1 MKAGKRFMSI
11 LLSMIMLISLCSG
24 SVLAA
29 EEDKELL
36 PTENSGEWIITEM
49 SALDETVVNQV
60 IPQMVKGI
68 EPTTPALP
76 ETLEATAY
84 QLEEEPQSIQVEGIT
99 WTATPEYDQKT
110 TGEYIY
116 TPVLPEKYVFADGIE
131 IPRITVTVKDSRERS
146 DLLSDDDG
154 DRKDTSI
161 ENQENAAPIAD
172 STLVKENEVFT
183 IDEIT
188 YTIDLHSDGTKRWA
202 YLWQMEDPAAPVAV
216 TLPSSVM
223 YENEEYPV
231 TEIAFSQ
238 WDKCNNVTEL
248 ILPDTLTTV
257 NSSSFYK
264 FPNLT
269 EMTIPGS
276 IKNFGGS
283 FQNMSKLETITFC
296 EGVEEISSNSMVN
309 RCEALTTI
317 NLPATLKCIT
327 QPAAFGRATALT
339 GITLPEG
346 LVVTESSLFSGCT
359 SLLSVELPASMTE
372 IPSSTFSG
380 CTSLESVTAKGTITS
395 IGSSAFN
402 ECAVLKTIPDLS
414 QVTKIESYAFNEC
427 GALPGPVDLS
437 NVTEM
442 GANAFYNCQ
451 KLTGALDLT
460 QLNVIPNKAFSY
472 TSVDSVTLSDNLTSI
487 GTWAFLYT
495 EISEITF
502 PETLTSIG
510 TYAFWNT
517 KKLSGTVR
525 IPDSVTSIGNY
536 AFSATVV
543 EIFEIGSGVES
554 LNANVFEDNNAL
566 QKIVFDNSQDNVTI
580 TGTLSDQVA
589 VEYTQP
595 SIEDSVG
602 DTISDTSGALTLQE
616 AVNKAAQADQ
626 GGQIILEK
634 NIKLKKAVTVP
645 AGRTVTISAE
655 QEYQIAGTKTAT
667 DLKNLFIVEEGGSLV
682 ITGQITLFGRYN
694 RGSIILNKGTLEL
707 TGDAVVTGSKIVSDS
722 ANGTGNSGLGIIDS
736 RGEGAVFKLSGGKI
750 IKNAL
755 HDGAVAYSGIVRVSD
770 GAAAEITGGEISG
783 NNAAAAA
790 ALNCSS
796 GMLLYG
802 NASAVMSGG
811 TISGNTGHRGSAV
824 MLWGYDEDHRTTFT
838 LSENGTITGNT
849 CTDVGKTTG
858 SGAVHVENNALFTM
872 NGGSI
877 SANKGGNGAGVCV
890 VDGNLQ
896 NGQTEYKTAFNM
908 EGGTISENT
917 GRTGGGIY
925 SYSNGVDLKAGEIVN
940 NKAFN
945 MGGGIYSEGNYD
957 YYSTLHLSNALI
969 TANTAR
975 QGGGMWFCAT
985 EKTNISVT
993 EGAAIFENSAQDTGA
1008 EKGVGDDFVFAAR
1021 SADNYPATLANRLL
1035 GGGAVQWYK
1044 DGSIYLPSTGVYP
1057 TTNEAAPRYGME
1069 GADPN
1074 PVTVTEYKECLALKA
1089 VPVSEE
1095 YKAVAKKEAALVISG
1110 NMADKG
1116 GGIGS
1121 NGGVDIGT
1129 GAVTE
1134 VNVNKVWL
1142 GDNEKERP
1150 ESITVNLLCNN
1161 QVIDTAELTAAGNW
1175 SHTFTVLPTV
1185 DRNGQAYTYTISEV
1199 AVPGYT
1205 AQISGDDKNGFT
1217 ISNTKTDHSGGDE
1230 NENHTH
1236 LKVQKVWT
1244 LDDGGKASASVQVEL
1259 LCDGQR
1265 YAVVELNAD
1274 NGWQYTW
1281 EQLND
1286 KYKWSVVEINV
1297 PEGFT
1302 SAVSQK
1308 ENIWTITNDDVPKT
1322 TDPTNPQKPTDPQTP
1337 TDPTDPQPPTDP
1349 TDPQKPTN
1357 PTDPQLPTDPADPQ
1371 KPTDPSKPADSP
1383 LPSETSDSD
1392 EGETGQPATGDQNYP
1407 VLWMLTLVASGAG
1420 IIGITMYSRKKR
1432 RSQ

>member
-1 MKAGKRFMSI
+1 MSI

-985 EKTNISVT
+985 GKTNISVT

-1322 TDPTNPQKPTDPQTP
+1322 TDPTNPQKPTDP
-1337 TDPTDPQPPTDP
+1337 
-1349 TDPQKPTN
+1349 
-1357 PTDPQLPTDPADPQ
+1357 
-1371 KPTDPSKPADSP
+1371 SKPADSP

>member
-985 EKTNISVT
+985 GKTNISVT

>member
-1 MKAGKRFMSI
+1 MSI

-402 ECAVLKTIPDLS
+402 ECTVLKTIPDLS

-755 HDGAVAYSGIVRVSD
+755 HDGAVAHSGIVRVSD

-985 EKTNISVT
+985 GKTNISVT

-1110 NMADKG
+1110 NTADKG

-1286 KYKWSVVEINV
+1286 KYKWSVAEINV

-1322 TDPTNPQKPTDPQTP
+1322 TDPTDPQTP

-1383 LPSETSDSD
+1383 LPSDSD

>member
-1 MKAGKRFMSI
+1 MSI

-985 EKTNISVT
+985 GKTNISVT

-1337 TDPTDPQPPTDP
+1337 TDPTDPQ
-1349 TDPQKPTN
+1349 KPTN

>member
-1 MKAGKRFMSI
+1 MSI

-327 QPAAFGRATALT
+327 QPAAFGSATALT

-427 GALPGPVDLS
+427 GALPGPVDLG

-460 QLNVIPNKAFSY
+460 QLNVIPNKVFSY

-502 PETLTSIG
+502 PETLISIG

-536 AFSATVV
+536 AFSATAV

-554 LNANVFEDNNAL
+554 LNANVFEDNNTL

-580 TGTLSDQVA
+580 TGTLSNQVA

-626 GGQIILEK
+626 GGQVILEK
-634 NIKLKKAVTVP
+634 NIKLKQAVTVP

-667 DLKNLFIVEEGGSLV
+667 DLKNLFIVEGGGSLV

-722 ANGTGNSGLGIIDS
+722 ANGIGNSGLGIIDS

-877 SANKGGNGAGVCV
+877 SANKGVNGAGVCV

-969 TANTAR
+969 TGNTAR

-985 EKTNISVT
+985 GKTNISVT

>member
-985 EKTNISVT
+985 GKTNISVT

-1349 TDPQKPTN
+1349 TDPQKPT
-1357 PTDPQLPTDPADPQ
+1357 
-1371 KPTDPSKPADSP
+1371 DPSKPADSP

>member
-1 MKAGKRFMSI
+1 MSI

-327 QPAAFGRATALT
+327 QPAAFGSATALT

-427 GALPGPVDLS
+427 GALPGPVDLG

-502 PETLTSIG
+502 PETLISIG

-536 AFSATVV
+536 AFSATAV

-554 LNANVFEDNNAL
+554 LNANVFEDNNTL

-580 TGTLSDQVA
+580 TGTLSNQVA

-626 GGQIILEK
+626 GGQVILEK
-634 NIKLKKAVTVP
+634 NIKLKQAVTVP

-667 DLKNLFIVEEGGSLV
+667 DLKNLFIVEGGGSLV

-722 ANGTGNSGLGIIDS
+722 ANGIGNSGLGIIDS

-877 SANKGGNGAGVCV
+877 SANKGVNGAGVCV

-969 TANTAR
+969 TGNTAR

-985 EKTNISVT
+985 GKTNISVT

-1095 YKAVAKKEAALVISG
+1095 YKAVAKKEAALVVSG
-1110 NMADKG
+1110 NTADKG
-1116 GGIGS
+1116 GGVGS

-1150 ESITVNLLCNN
+1150 ESITVNLLCND

-1175 SHTFTVLPTV
+1175 SHTFTALPTV
-1185 DRNGQAYTYTISEV
+1185 DRNGQAYTYTISEA

-1286 KYKWSVVEINV
+1286 KYKWSVAEINV

-1302 SAVSQK
+1302 SAVSKK

-1337 TDPTDPQPPTDP
+1337 TDPTDPQ
-1349 TDPQKPTN
+1349 KPTN
-1357 PTDPQLPTDPADPQ
+1357 PTDPQTPTDPADPQ

-1383 LPSETSDSD
+1383 LPSETPASD

>member
-985 EKTNISVT
+985 GKTNISVT

-1057 TTNEAAPRYGME
+1057 TTNEVAPRYGME

-1349 TDPQKPTN
+1349 TDPQKPT
-1357 PTDPQLPTDPADPQ
+1357 
-1371 KPTDPSKPADSP
+1371 DPSKPADSP

>member
-1 MKAGKRFMSI
+1 MSI

-985 EKTNISVT
+985 GKTNISVT

-1349 TDPQKPTN
+1349 TDPQKPT
-1357 PTDPQLPTDPADPQ
+1357 
-1371 KPTDPSKPADSP
+1371 DPSKPADSP

>member
-985 EKTNISVT
+985 GKTNISVT

-1308 ENIWTITNDDVPKT
+1308 ENI
-1322 TDPTNPQKPTDPQTP
+1322 
-1337 TDPTDPQPPTDP
+1337 
-1349 TDPQKPTN
+1349 
-1357 PTDPQLPTDPADPQ
+1357 
-1371 KPTDPSKPADSP
+1371 
-1383 LPSETSDSD
+1383 
-1392 EGETGQPATGDQNYP
+1392 
-1407 VLWMLTLVASGAG
+1407 
-1420 IIGITMYSRKKR
+1420 
-1432 RSQ
+1432 

>member
-1 MKAGKRFMSI
+1 MSI

-985 EKTNISVT
+985 GKTNISVT

>member
-402 ECAVLKTIPDLS
+402 ECTVLKTIPDLS

-755 HDGAVAYSGIVRVSD
+755 HDGAVAHSGIVRVSD

-985 EKTNISVT
+985 GKTNISVT

-1110 NMADKG
+1110 NTADKG

-1286 KYKWSVVEINV
+1286 KYKWSVAEINV

-1322 TDPTNPQKPTDPQTP
+1322 TDPTDPQTP

-1383 LPSETSDSD
+1383 LPSDSD